1 MVKSGALILIAM
13 VRIDIGCIA
22 ERLLDLN
29 VRNVLWSLHGN

>member
-13 VRIDIGCIA
+13 VRFDIGFIA